1 MAPRST
7 ASLMQII
14 CDASPWGLGAILVQD
29 GSIIRWIAS
38 ALTDTDLQVLGV
50 SRGDCRG
57 QGAFEALAICVAMRE
72 WLPLWQDE
80 STSILVKSDSMA
92 ALGALN
98 REGSSRPLINKVVRE
113 IALDLAEGIYN
124 VEVLGHQPA
133 LWNGIAD
140 ALSRLDEP
148 EADTEFPT
156 SLEGVPR
163 TETAPRPLAWWRSRR
178 SPSG

>member
-1 MAPRST
+1 M
-7 ASLMQII
+7 
-14 CDASPWGLGAILVQD
+14 VQD
-29 GSIIRWIAS
+29 GCIIRWITS

-98 REGSSRPLINKVVRE
+98 REGSSKPLINKVVRE
-113 IALDLAEGIYN
+113 IALDLAEGVYD

-133 LWNGIAD
+133 AAAGVAAD
-140 ALSRLDEP
+140 RQWRVSDTGHKKFNEVVPDGNVLGDRAFEKGETGLS
-148 EADTEFPT
+148 
-156 SLEGVPR
+156 S
-163 TETAPRPLAWWRSRR
+163 
-178 SPSG
+178 SPST